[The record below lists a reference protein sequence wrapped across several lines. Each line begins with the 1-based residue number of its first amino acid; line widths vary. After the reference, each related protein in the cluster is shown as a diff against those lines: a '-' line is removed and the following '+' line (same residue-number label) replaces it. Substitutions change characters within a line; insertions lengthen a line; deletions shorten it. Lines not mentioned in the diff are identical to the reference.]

1 MTVQPIF
8 KQFLRYRQEAS
19 FNAANPETAQEW
31 NIKAGA
37 NGWMDLYNQVDGV
50 GLQHRTPPIFPQGQ
64 SGTRAMNDAAP
75 VSGAQEPP
83 LGTLNMVVYPEIIDW
98 LLLASMGDIS
108 RTETP
113 GVAAKSSIAFASLAT
128 LDTQPASEEQLKFV
142 IASSTAAS
150 GASIN
155 IIQSGVTVETIT
167 IPDSGSTVDGNYY
180 MKYRVL
186 DGTTNNVTFTIAGTV
201 TSGMVVVSGIKY
213 VSNNHKVGATAAS
226 LVIEQAARVEEGA
239 ANSEFFPGCKIPN
252 LNFAYERGDALNL
265 LMTTATVIGLAPT
278 VSTSTTFG
286 NDAALVYRPFAGW
299 TASVQIDDVANL
311 EVVSANININSNDF
325 LYSVSSGNQAPQGAV
340 EGLQES
346 FFSFTLLP
354 LDTTRWDDYLASQVR
369 KIEIE
374 FLTPYFVNA
383 ATPYQFKFTWN
394 TVYPE
399 DYTRGIQDGA
409 QSAEMPFRGVYNTTD
424 VGSVQVDTRCR
435 LPV

>member
-1 MTVQPIF
+1 MTVQGIF
-8 KQFLRYRQEAS
+8 KQFLRFRQEAS
-19 FNAANPETAQEW
+19 YNAANPETAQNW
-31 NIKAGA
+31 NIKDGA
-37 NGWMDLYNQVDGV
+37 NGWMDLYNQIDGV
-50 GLQHRTPPIFPQGQ
+50 GLQHHTPSIFPQGQ
-64 SGTRAMNDAAP
+64 SGTRTMNDAAP
-75 VSGAQEPP
+75 VAAAQEPP
-83 LGTLNMVVYPEIIDW
+83 LGTLTMAVYPELIDW
-98 LLLASMGDIS
+98 LLLASMGTVV
-108 RTETP
+108 RTETA

-150 GASIN
+150 SAVIN
-155 IIQSGVTVETIT
+155 VIQSGVTIETIT
-167 IPDSGSTVDGNYY
+167 IPDSGSTVDGDYY
-180 MKYRVL
+180 IQGRVL
-186 DGTTNNVTFTIAGTV
+186 DGTSNNVTFTIAGTV

-213 VSNNHKVGATAAS
+213 VSNNHKVGTTSPS

-239 ANSEFFPGCKIPN
+239 ANSEYFPGCKIPT

-265 LMTTATVIGLAPT
+265 LMATAEVIGLAPT
-278 VSTSTTFG
+278 VAASTTYD
-286 NDAALVYRPFAGW
+286 NAAALYYKPFAGW
-299 TASVQIDDVANL
+299 TASVQIDDGANL
-311 EVVSANININSNDF
+311 EVVSANININPNDF

-354 LDTTRWDDYLASQVR
+354 LDTTRWDDYLAATVR

-383 ATPYQFKFTWN
+383 STPYQFKLTWN
-394 TVYPE
+394 TIYPE
-399 DYTRGIQDGA
+399 DYTRSIADGA
-409 QSAEMPFRGVYNTTD
+409 QGAEMTFRGVYNTTD